1 MNKLITYMTKVERK
15 AKSELKLLVAETLT
29 NTLSKLKEGMSDKKF
44 SRKVSKASKLLV
56 EDFKLA
62 TPKPLKVK
70 KEVKPVK
77 VKKAKKETEQV

>member
-1 MNKLITYMTKVERK
+1 MTKVERK
-15 AKSELKLLVAETLT
+15 AKNELKLLVAETMT

-44 SRKVSKASKLLV
+44 SRKISKASKLLV

-70 KEVKPVK
+70 KEAKVGK